1 MGVKVQYFNYF
12 DHFFPY
18 FFSIIRKNKK
28 FKCSHTG
35 QDVGAWK
42 CLISWR
48 FKGNINALNG

>member
-18 FFSIIRKNKK
+18 IFSIIRKNKK

-35 QDVGAWK
+35 QDVGAIFLLVGVLK
-42 CLISWR
+42 VTLMR
-48 FKGNINALNG
+48 

>member
-18 FFSIIRKNKK
+18 IFSIIRKNKK

-42 CLISWR
+42 CLIRWR